1 MGVNPASPKFDIT
14 PGEPIPAALAE
25 AELLLTDTLAEVGCV
40 VIKRST
46 LDGLLAEVTGLR
58 DEIEDRKRELTS
70 AGRSYMRDVEAR
82 DREIVRLKKLLT
94 EAGVSWN
101 P

>member
-1 MGVNPASPKFDIT
+1 MT
-14 PGEPIPAALAE
+14 AAMRP
-25 AELLLTDTLAEVGCV
+25 DPRIVH
-40 VIKRST
+40 
-46 LDGLLAEVTGLR
+46 GLLAEITGLR
-58 DEIEDRKRELTS
+58 DEIDDRKRELTN

-82 DREIVRLKKLLT
+82 EREIVRLKKLLT

>member
-1 MGVNPASPKFDIT
+1 M
-14 PGEPIPAALAE
+14 
-25 AELLLTDTLAEVGCV
+25 